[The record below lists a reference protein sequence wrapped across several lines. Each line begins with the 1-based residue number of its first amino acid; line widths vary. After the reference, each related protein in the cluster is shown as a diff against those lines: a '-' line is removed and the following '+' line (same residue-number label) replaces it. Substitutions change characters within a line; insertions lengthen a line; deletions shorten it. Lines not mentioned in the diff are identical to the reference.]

1 MDFSQWS
8 KKGQEAIRS
17 NVVGSVGLG
26 RVIQDQ
32 DCCREGDWVYVVS
45 QSEDDSREYASIV
58 RYEGEQDRVQIP
70 SELGGLPV
78 EEIISAAFMDGR
90 MESVEMPDSI
100 TAVGQKAFGRCF
112 NLR

>member
-32 DCCREGDWVYVVS
+32 IDELKELLHAYREGLIKEHDL
-45 QSEDDSREYASIV
+45 Q
-58 RYEGEQDRVQIP
+58 
-70 SELGGLPV
+70 
-78 EEIISAAFMDGR
+78 
-90 MESVEMPDSI
+90 
-100 TAVGQKAFGRCF
+100 
-112 NLR
+112 